1 MIKLKRVYLDAEEED
16 GFRILIDRLWPRG
29 ISKEKAHLDLWL
41 KEIAPSNE
49 ARKAFDHVP
58 ERFALFAK
66 KYQQELS
73 FEEEKTRAVSELIQL
88 MKEHPVITFVYGAK
102 NEHQNHAV
110 VLKEFI
116 EKEVYK

>member
-1 MIKLKRVYLDAEEED
+1 
-16 GFRILIDRLWPRG
+16 
-29 ISKEKAHLDLWL
+29 
-41 KEIAPSNE
+41 
-49 ARKAFDHVP
+49 
-58 ERFALFAK
+58 
-66 KYQQELS
+66 
-73 FEEEKTRAVSELIQL
+73 

>member
-16 GFRILIDRLWPRG
+16 GFRILVDRLWPRG
-29 ISKEKAHLDLWL
+29 ISKEK
-41 KEIAPSNE
+41 

>member
-1 MIKLKRVYLDAEEED
+1 MVLV
-16 GFRILIDRLWPRG
+16 
-29 ISKEKAHLDLWL
+29 AHLDLWL

-88 MKEHPVITFVYGAK
+88 MHK
-102 NEHQNHAV
+102 
-110 VLKEFI
+110 LDEFGNSSRLFFFKRQFLLI
-116 EKEVYK
+116 FLCK

>member
-16 GFRILIDRLWPRG
+16 GFRILVDRLWPRG

-41 KEIAPSNE
+41 KEIVPSNE